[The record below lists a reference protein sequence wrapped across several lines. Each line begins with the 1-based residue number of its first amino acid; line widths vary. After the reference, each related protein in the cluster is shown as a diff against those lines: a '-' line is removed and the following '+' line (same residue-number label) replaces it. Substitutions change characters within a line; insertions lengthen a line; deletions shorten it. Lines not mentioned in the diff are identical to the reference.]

1 MQKTVQTAK
10 RTFRTY
16 ITVTPYATEE
26 DAKKQIEKPR
36 VPIQTYI
43 ENIKLSEKVSS
54 STTVKAKN

>member
-1 MQKTVQTAK
+1 MEKTVQTSK

-26 DAKKQIEKPR
+26 DAKKEIEKTS

-43 ENIKLSEKVSS
+43 DNIKISCI
-54 STTVKAKN
+54 